1 MTKPIALIVEDDNML
16 GTFFTATL
24 ADAGFQTELAQNGAE
39 ALAYLEKNAPTLILL
54 DLQLPDT
61 TGEGILSY
69 IETQAHLAQTRI
81 FATSIEGTRAS
92 YLQEKVDLVL
102 TKPVSYHQLINLS
115 KRMIPA
121 EHPAQAESNGE

>member
-1 MTKPIALIVEDDNML
+1 MTKPIALIVEDDSML
-16 GTFFTATL
+16 ATFFTATL
-24 ADAGFQTELAQNGAE
+24 EDAGFQTELAPNGAD
-39 ALAYLEKNAPTLILL
+39 ALAYLEKNTPTLILL

-69 IETQAHLAQTRI
+69 IETQEHLNKTRI

-102 TKPVSYHQLINLS
+102 TKPVSYHQLINLA
-115 KRMIPA
+115 KRMVPT
-121 EHPAQAESNGE
+121 EKPAQTESSSE